1 MKNWRTHKK
10 HQCLYT
16 SFPVQFMW
24 TVLWKYHSYSSKSFV
39 IFFSSEMLQGP
50 QSGSYYSEWCCT
62 WNTLE
67 VPIVYLEIV
76 NMQSHYNY
84 YCVFSIVLSTACI
97 WFFIFNWKAGVGGRG
112 HYSVKNTNRKEISNF
127 LIF

>member
-84 YCVFSIVLSTACI
+84 YCVFSIVLFSQLPVFDLLSSIGKLVWVEGATI
-97 WFFIFNWKAGVGGRG
+97 LLRIQIGKK
-112 HYSVKNTNRKEISNF
+112 SLTS
-127 LIF
+127 